1 MNKEWFREF
10 ARDVIALGSIP
21 FFLLVLVRIWIL
33 PNPEFLAQFIIAG
46 ILFLVTF
53 LIFKQNLYS
62 GLALIIL
69 IFTSLHYA
77 DQRFTI
83 FASLAYILLLGSLYY
98 LKTDKKEIFK
108 GILLGIISSGVGYY
122 AINIML
128 LR

>member
-77 DQRFTI
+77 DQKFTI
-83 FASLAYILLLGSLYY
+83 FASLMYILLVSSLFY
-98 LKTDKKEIFK
+98 LKKDKKEIIR
-108 GILLGIISSGVGYY
+108 GIFFGVLSTAISYY
-122 AINIML
+122 AVRMIFA
-128 LR
+128 